1 MNYRYNLIFTV
12 KLHDMNDKLFSESL
26 KKSLYDNCR
35 RREMRER
42 EAARDAAMKQ
52 MQCEMHQL
60 LGMLLGKPDCHRST
74 SKLSV
79 VSNVSAS
86 VVSTQFQ
93 VEDDYESDVE
103 ETCEEA
109 NNRGLRRLKS
119 ILEETGANNIRRR
132 GSAVSNNSILTT
144 DVESEAGNVSDYT
157 GINYDKFENIDE
169 K

>member
-1 MNYRYNLIFTV
+1 M
-12 KLHDMNDKLFSESL
+12 
-26 KKSLYDNCR
+26 
-35 RREMRER
+35 
-42 EAARDAAMKQ
+42 
-52 MQCEMHQL
+52 
-60 LGMLLGKPDCHRST
+60 
-74 SKLSV
+74 
-79 VSNVSAS
+79 
-86 VVSTQFQ
+86 
-93 VEDDYESDVE
+93 E

>member
-1 MNYRYNLIFTV
+1 
-12 KLHDMNDKLFSESL
+12 MNDKLFSESL

-52 MQCEMHQL
+52 MQSEMHQL
-60 LGMLLGKPDCHRST
+60 LGMLLGKSDYHRSP

-79 VSNVSAS
+79 VSNVS
-86 VVSTQFQ
+86 TQFE

-103 ETCEEA
+103 DISD
-109 NNRGLRRLKS
+109 GPGPRRLSRLQS
-119 ILEETGANNIRRR
+119 IMSEAGRFHSRSVLR
-132 GSAVSNNSILTT
+132 NNSILTEV
-144 DVESEAGNVSDYT
+144 DESDFSGF
-157 GINYDKFENIDE
+157 INYDKFESVEE

>member
-1 MNYRYNLIFTV
+1 MCNHYTLHSRYNLTFTV
-12 KLHDMNDKLFSESL
+12 KLHDLNDKQFSESL

-52 MQCEMHQL
+52 MQSEMHQL
-60 LGMLLGKPDCHRST
+60 VGMLLGKSGPPDYNRSG

-79 VSNVSAS
+79 LSNS

-103 ETCEEA
+103 DISE
-109 NNRGLRRLKS
+109 GQS
-119 ILEETGANNIRRR
+119 II
-132 GSAVSNNSILTT
+132 SSPPVSLI
-144 DVESEAGNVSDYT
+144 
-157 GINYDKFENIDE
+157 
-169 K
+169 

>member
-1 MNYRYNLIFTV
+1 M
-12 KLHDMNDKLFSESL
+12 
-26 KKSLYDNCR
+26 
-35 RREMRER
+35 
-42 EAARDAAMKQ
+42 
-52 MQCEMHQL
+52 
-60 LGMLLGKPDCHRST
+60 
-74 SKLSV
+74 SV
-79 VSNVSAS
+79 L
-86 VVSTQFQ
+86 STQFQ

>member
-1 MNYRYNLIFTV
+1 
-12 KLHDMNDKLFSESL
+12 MNDKLFSESL

-52 MQCEMHQL
+52 MQSEMHQL
-60 LGMLLGKPDCHRST
+60 VAMLLGKSGLPDYNRSG

-79 VSNVSAS
+79 LSNS

-103 ETCEEA
+103 D
-109 NNRGLRRLKS
+109 
-119 ILEETGANNIRRR
+119 I
-132 GSAVSNNSILTT
+132 
-144 DVESEAGNVSDYT
+144 SEGQSL
-157 GINYDKFENIDE
+157 ISSPPISLI
-169 K
+169 

>member
-1 MNYRYNLIFTV
+1 MQLSTLNYRYNLIFTV

-103 ETCEEA
+103 DISD
-109 NNRGLRRLKS
+109 GPGGGRRLTRLQS
-119 ILEETGANNIRRR
+119 IMSEAGRFHSRSLMRR
-132 GSAVSNNSILTT
+132 GSSTLTEA
-144 DVESEAGNVSDYT
+144 DESDFSSGF
-157 GINYDKFENIDE
+157 INYDKFDSIDE